1 MCGVFQI
8 AKYED
13 MVSHM
18 QSDQE
23 RLQEQFRKVQTDV
36 SSSPMVPA

>member
-1 MCGVFQI
+1 MLQI

-18 QSDQE
+18 QCDQE
-23 RLQEQFRKVQTDV
+23 RLQEQFRKIQSDV
-36 SSSPMVPA
+36 SSSEMMLA